1 MEFAHAVLENTHLQ
15 WRFSTRNG
23 ISFADLSW
31 GRPRG
36 RFNPFLSLKGWF
48 RRFSQSNLEMPELDW
63 ALVCSLKAGSWR
75 LRGAPTSIYRRNVK
89 PGHTITISN
98 LKDAC
103 I

>member
-1 MEFAHAVLENTHLQ
+1 MEFAHAVLENTHHQ

-23 ISFADLSW
+23 ISLEDL
-31 GRPRG
+31 RPRGGPG

-75 LRGAPTSIYRRNVK
+75 LRGAPTSIYRIR
-89 PGHTITISN
+89 GM
-98 LKDAC
+98 
-103 I
+103 